1 MKSSSLERAKRASKE
16 GIALVS
22 KRIKVIKLFNKSEFR
37 WQVTVNEYL
46 SDKLA
51 SNSDD
56 EKKMSRAERIRRIKI
71 SVVGSN
77 KPLLLQNQRVTV
89 KHFGMILQSFCV

>member
-1 MKSSSLERAKRASKE
+1 MKSSSSERAKRASKE

-22 KRIKVIKLFNKSEFR
+22 KRIKAIKLFNKSEFR

-51 SNSDD
+51 SRFKNPGHALEE
-56 EKKMSRAERIRRIKI
+56 EKEIAELSKEESTRTVTTI
-71 SVVGSN
+71 SANHYICFN
-77 KPLLLQNQRVTV
+77 K
-89 KHFGMILQSFCV
+89 KKK

>member
-1 MKSSSLERAKRASKE
+1 MTFMYSYH
-16 GIALVS
+16 
-22 KRIKVIKLFNKSEFR
+22 RIKAIKLFNKSEFR

-56 EKKMSRAERIRRIKI
+56 EKKMSRAERIADKDKRRW
-71 SVVGSN
+71 
-77 KPLLLQNQRVTV
+77 Q
-89 KHFGMILQSFCV
+89 

>member
-1 MKSSSLERAKRASKE
+1 MKSSSSERAKRASKE

-22 KRIKVIKLFNKSEFR
+22 KRIKAIKLFNKSEFR
-37 WQVTVNEYL
+37 WQVMVNEYL

-56 EKKMSRAERIRRIKI
+56 EKKMSRAERIADKDKRRW
-71 SVVGSN
+71 
-77 KPLLLQNQRVTV
+77 Q
-89 KHFGMILQSFCV
+89 

>member
-1 MKSSSLERAKRASKE
+1 MKSSSLERAERASKE

-22 KRIKVIKLFNKSEFR
+22 KRIKTIKLFNKS
-37 WQVTVNEYL
+37 WQVMVNEYL

-56 EKKMSRAERIRRIKI
+56 EKKMSRAERIADKGKRRW
-71 SVVGSN
+71 
-77 KPLLLQNQRVTV
+77 Q
-89 KHFGMILQSFCV
+89 

>member
-22 KRIKVIKLFNKSEFR
+22 KRIKAIKLFNKSEFR

-51 SNSDD
+51 SNLMTKRKCL
-56 EKKMSRAERIRRIKI
+56 E
-71 SVVGSN
+71 
-77 KPLLLQNQRVTV
+77 QRE
-89 KHFGMILQSFCV
+89 

>member
-1 MKSSSLERAKRASKE
+1 MKNSSLERAKRASKE

-22 KRIKVIKLFNKSEFR
+22 KRIKAIKLFNKSEFR

-77 KPLLLQNQRVTV
+77 MPLLQNQRVTV
-89 KHFGMILQSFCV
+89 KHLGMILQSFCV